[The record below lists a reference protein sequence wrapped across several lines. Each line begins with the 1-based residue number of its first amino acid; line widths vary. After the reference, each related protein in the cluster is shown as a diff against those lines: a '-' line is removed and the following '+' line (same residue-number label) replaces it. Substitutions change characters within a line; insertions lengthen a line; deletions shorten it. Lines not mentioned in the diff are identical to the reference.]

1 MNSGRIMRLL
11 RESAN
16 YTQEEAARLLGVST
30 VSIQKWE
37 NGVRIRTKK
46 TLDGVLTLYDSEPKD
61 RIITIV
67 SMYGC
72 DKDIDY
78 LKRRWEKSNDR
89 KKTHFV

>member
-1 MNSGRIMRLL
+1 MGSGRIMRSL

-30 VSIQKWE
+30 VSIQNWE
-37 NGVRIRTKK
+37 NGIRIRTKK
-46 TLDGVLTLYDSEPKD
+46 ALDDVLTLYDSEPKD
-61 RIITIV
+61 RIIAIV

-78 LKRRWEKSNDR
+78 LIKRWEESND
-89 KKTHFV
+89 